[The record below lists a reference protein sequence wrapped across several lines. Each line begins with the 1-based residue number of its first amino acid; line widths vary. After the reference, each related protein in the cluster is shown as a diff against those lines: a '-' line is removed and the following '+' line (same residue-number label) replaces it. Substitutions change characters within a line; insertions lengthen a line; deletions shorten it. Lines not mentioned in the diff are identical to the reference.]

1 MPRLL
6 IVELYYSLANDGL
19 PFIPS
24 NLLTHFYRSVAA
36 NLRTSKSAD
45 SGSQSADFDQSLQT
59 GFASSST
66 HCKGTAPS
74 KKMTIEIKS
83 MMHRQ
88 TNIVKVH
95 LFTLELSS
103 MQRRRPITPSSSTVA
118 SNYIISLPICLQ
130 LTINNLTQLKKI
142 Y

>member
-1 MPRLL
+1 MQRLCQI
-6 IVELYYSLANDGL
+6 IVLYLSP
-19 PFIPS
+19 PFITFLVQVVQHS
-24 NLLTHFYRSVAA
+24 MIRSVAA